1 MNLAPAGTGAA
12 LSANAAL
19 ALGEPVD
26 SVARF
31 HLRNGARLE
40 LRNGARLERINWL
53 SDTSVAG
60 MRRAAGMMVN
70 YLYHRNNPRCPYDA
84 ATRMDNVNASRLAE
98 RLAGKAATRF
108 SPSAPIG
115 VR

>member
-31 HLRNGARLE
+31 H